1 MLRLAQMHERAVR
14 EQQVDSSGRPR
25 NVGGL
30 RKRGAMSAHG
40 ERACD
45 SDVPVHERVADRRVA
60 LVQVVCELEESDACL
75 DGDAADAGWYAK
87 LVYLCQAK
95 KDLTDIYPVQ

>member
-14 EQQVDSSGRPR
+14 EQQVDSNGRPR

-60 LVQVVCELEESDACL
+60 LVQVVCELEERDACL
-75 DGDAADAGWYAK
+75 DDDAADAGWYAK
-87 LVYLCQAK
+87 LIYFRQAK
-95 KDLTDIYPVQ
+95 KDLTDIHPVQ